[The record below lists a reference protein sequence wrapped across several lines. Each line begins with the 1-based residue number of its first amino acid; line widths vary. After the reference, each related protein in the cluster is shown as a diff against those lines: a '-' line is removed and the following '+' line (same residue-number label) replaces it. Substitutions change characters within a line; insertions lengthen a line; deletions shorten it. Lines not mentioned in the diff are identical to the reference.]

1 MQRRSFLKGS
11 IASLLLGALSTNKV
25 LASTINSL
33 TPESLNVLLYL
44 IQTFGEL
51 CLSPIGLSLVG
62 KLSPKRFASLL
73 FGVFFLSNAAGYALS
88 GTLGSIMPAT
98 GDKFLK
104 AEKLGIN
111 SGMHVIHPITKKKI
125 PVWIGNFVLLD
136 YGTGVVMG
144 VPAHDQRDFEF
155 ASKYNLEI
163 PQVISSDNNNELP
176 VVQKGKLINS
186 DKYDGMD
193 SDEASLEIIKDLAGA
208 NLGEQLIQFRLRDW
222 GVSRQRYWGCP
233 IPVVYENGE
242 PRVIDENYSICKVIE
257 GGDKINQLMNQKE
270 KVFCRLVTN

>member
-1 MQRRSFLKGS
+1 MFLFLAISPNHS
-11 IASLLLGALSTNKV
+11 ISIELSKNSESIKDFLNKCKEV
-25 LASTINSL
+25 
-33 TPESLNVLLYL
+33 
-44 IQTFGEL
+44 
-51 CLSPIGLSLVG
+51 
-62 KLSPKRFASLL
+62 K
-73 FGVFFLSNAAGYALS
+73 AAEAD
-88 GTLGSIMPAT
+88 MA
-98 GDKFLK
+98 K

-155 ASKYNLEI
+155 ASKYDLKI

-186 DKYDGMD
+186 DKYDGMG
-193 SDEASLEIIKDLAGA
+193 SDEASLEIIKDLAHA

-242 PRVIDENYSICKVIE
+242 PRVIDEKDMPVVASRVKKELGTYSLKS
-257 GGDKINQLMNQKE
+257 K
-270 KVFCRLVTN
+270 